1 MIVITGGAGFIGSC
15 LAAYLNREGEND
27 ILIVD
32 NLNSSKKW
40 LNLVGLD
47 FKAYEHKKDFINNIN
62 KDADSYGKIRAVFH
76 MGACSST
83 TETDADYLF
92 SNNVRFSE
100 ELLNW
105 SLSRQARFIYASS
118 AATYGDGEQGFDD
131 NVDFLKKL
139 KPINRYG
146 YSKHFFDL
154 SLKREGLFS
163 QVAGLK
169 FFNVFGPNEYH
180 KQDMASVIFKAYH
193 QISDTGDLKL
203 FKSYK
208 PNYADGEQQRDFV
221 YVKDIVG
228 ILYWLYQNPEVNG
241 LFNAGTGNAKSWNQL
256 ANAVF
261 EAMSLPTKIEY
272 IEMPESIRNAYQYFT
287 EAPMKK
293 VRDAGYKQDFFS
305 LEDAVNDYV
314 RNYLSKNQG
323 HLTSSSY

>member
-15 LAAYLNREGEND
+15 LAAYLNKEGETD

-32 NLNSSKKW
+32 NLNSSNKW
-40 LNLVGLD
+40 LNLVGLN
-47 FKAYEHKKDFINNIN
+47 FKAYEHKNDFLNKIN

-83 TETDADYLF
+83 TEPDADYLF

-100 ELLNW
+100 DLLNW
-105 SLSRQARFIYASS
+105 SLSRKARFIYASS
-118 AATYGDGEQGFDD
+118 AATYGNGEQGFQDD
-131 NVDFLKKL
+131 TDLLKRL

-154 SLKREGLFS
+154 TLNREGLFS
-163 QVAGLK
+163 EVAGLK

-180 KQDMASVIFKAYH
+180 KKDMASVIFKAFH
-193 QISDTGDLKL
+193 QISNSGNLKL

-208 PNYADGEQQRDFV
+208 PDYADGEQRRDFV
-221 YVKDIVG
+221 YIKDVIG
-228 ILYWLYQNPEVNG
+228 IIYWLYKKPDVNG
-241 LFNAGTGNAKSWNQL
+241 LFNTGTGEARSWNQL

-261 EAMSLPTKIEY
+261 KAMSLPSKIEY
-272 IEMPESIRNAYQYFT
+272 IEMPEAIRNAYQYFT
-287 EAPMKK
+287 EAPMQKIK
-293 VRDAGYKQDFFS
+293 DAGYKQDFFS
-305 LEDAVNDYV
+305 LEDAANDYV
-314 RNYLSKNQG
+314 QSYLSKNQS